1 MKEPP
6 GERQPLP
13 PSAGAK
19 TQEYMHQIDFQIKYR
34 HRFSQ
39 SNTYKRWIGRRRHDQ
54 RRLERADSLLAH
66 LHAHGSGNLATKT
79 PAQISMRM
87 QVPTRILLRTCKNAT
102 NR

>member
-66 LHAHGSGNLATKT
+66 LHAHG
-79 PAQISMRM
+79 
-87 QVPTRILLRTCKNAT
+87 
-102 NR
+102 